1 MISSSEEQAL
11 LADAV
16 YMQGEPDKDVGS
28 AALRSAIQAG
38 MERGQQRMK
47 NRVFSRGMGFSV
59 IAAVVAAAVLFILP
73 YLHSAPQPVSTR
85 QSVDWGELEVF
96 KENAISSLDQP
107 TLDSAIQNGYIQMV
121 NQKAEAEGY
130 TVTLNAI
137 TADENKIIYLYTAA
151 TDDKQEIYSIN
162 SAKLKD
168 SATDRYLNAT
178 GQVGG
183 NVTVP
188 EPEKNHVFYG
198 RGVVELDR
206 TEPFPQQLEAEF
218 RIASVNPGKLAD
230 RRTGTI
236 MADMHYSPVLK
247 VRFALDPK
255 FQEYKTRIVKP
266 NLPFTLNGHEV
277 VLSQV
282 EMSPLLIR
290 ARVALK
296 NPAENG
302 WETREGIFENT
313 LFQGITSKVQ
323 GESVQL
329 SPVSGGGTEDGF
341 EYSFAS
347 NWLNDPESLVLKIK
361 ERNSFNKADIQLE
374 IYNKK

>member
-1 MISSSEEQAL
+1 MISSSEEHAL
-11 LADAV
+11 QADAV
-16 YMQGEPDKDVGS
+16 RMQAEPDKDVS
-28 AALRSAIQAG
+28 NSALRLAVQTG

-47 NRVFSRGMGFSV
+47 KRVFSRGMGLSAA
-59 IAAVVAAAVLFILP
+59 AAVVAAAVLFILP

-85 QSVDWGELEVF
+85 QSVNWGELEVF
-96 KENAISSLDQP
+96 KGNAVSSLDEP
-107 TLDSAIQNGYIQMV
+107 TLDSAIRNGYIQMV
-121 NQKAEAEGY
+121 NQKAEANGY
-130 TVTLNAI
+130 AITLNAI
-137 TADENKIIYLYTAA
+137 TADENKIMFLYTAA

-162 SAKLKD
+162 SAKMKD
-168 SATDRYLNAT
+168 RMTNSYLNT
-178 GQVGG
+178 TTQTGG
-183 NVTVP
+183 NVTIP
-188 EPEKNHVFYG
+188 EPEKNHVYYG

-255 FQEYKTRIVKP
+255 FQEYKTQIEKP

-277 VLSQV
+277 VLSQL

-296 NPAENG
+296 NPGEND
-302 WETREGIFENT
+302 WKTREGIMENA

-329 SPVSGGGTEDGF
+329 SPVSGNGTEDGF
-341 EYSFAS
+341 EYVFAS

-361 ERNSFNKADIQLE
+361 ERESINKPAIQLE
-374 IYNKK
+374 MYNKK

>member
-162 SAKLKD
+162 SAKLKV

-178 GQVGG
+178 GQVRG

-206 TEPFPQQLEAEF
+206 TEPLPQQLEAEV

-290 ARVALK
+290 ARVAMK

-302 WETREGIFENT
+302 WETREDILENT

-323 GESVQL
+323 RESVQL
-329 SPVSGGGTEDGF
+329 SPVSGAGTEDGY